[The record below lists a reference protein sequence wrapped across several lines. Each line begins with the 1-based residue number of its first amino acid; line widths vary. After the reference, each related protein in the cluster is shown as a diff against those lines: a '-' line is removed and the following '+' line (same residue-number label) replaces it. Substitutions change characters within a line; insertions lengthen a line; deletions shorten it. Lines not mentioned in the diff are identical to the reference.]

1 MSEFPR
7 GTPTT
12 ERLEMK
18 KITLAV
24 ALAAIAL
31 SACSSTN
38 SAEPAPVVTV
48 TAPAPE
54 PKVDEEALFWSVFDN
69 IWADLSTTEK
79 QDMCLGLAMFPD
91 DVLAAF
97 KDGADGSIPS
107 GISDSDLL
115 NKFEDSCEG
124 Y

>member
-1 MSEFPR
+1 
-7 GTPTT
+7 
-12 ERLEMK
+12 MK

-31 SACSSTN
+31 SACSSTD
-38 SAEPAPVVTV
+38 SAEPAPVITV

-54 PKVDEEALFWSVFDN
+54 PESNDEDLFWSVFDN
-69 IWADLSTTEK
+69 IWADLSTSEK
-79 QDMCLGLAMFPD
+79 ENMCLGLDLFPD

-107 GISDSDLL
+107 GISDSELL
-115 NKFEDSCEG
+115 AKFEDSCEG

>member
-1 MSEFPR
+1 
-7 GTPTT
+7 
-12 ERLEMK
+12 MK

-31 SACSSTN
+31 SACSSN
-38 SAEPAPVVTV
+38 DSADPAPVVTV

-54 PKVDEEALFWSVFDN
+54 PKVDEEALFWSVFDS

-79 QDMCLGLAMFPD
+79 EDMCLGLDLFPD
-91 DVLAAF
+91 DVIAAF

-107 GISDSDLL
+107 GISDAELL
-115 NKFEDSCEG
+115 DKFQDSCEG

>member
-1 MSEFPR
+1 
-7 GTPTT
+7 
-12 ERLEMK
+12 MK

-31 SACSSTN
+31 SACSSTD

-54 PKVDEEALFWSVFDN
+54 PEPESNDEDLFWSVFDN
-69 IWADLSTTEK
+69 IWADLSTDEK
-79 QDMCLGLAMFPD
+79 ENMCLGLDLFPD

-107 GISDSDLL
+107 GISDSELL
-115 NKFEDSCEG
+115 AKFEDSCEG

>member
-1 MSEFPR
+1 
-7 GTPTT
+7 
-12 ERLEMK
+12 MK
-18 KITLAV
+18 KIALAV

-31 SACSSTN
+31 SACSSTD

-54 PKVDEEALFWSVFDN
+54 PESNDEDLFWSVFDN
-69 IWADLSTTEK
+69 IWADLSTSEK
-79 QDMCLGLAMFPD
+79 ENMCLGLDLFPD

-107 GISDSDLL
+107 GISDSELL
-115 NKFEDSCEG
+115 AKFEDSCEG